1 LFHKTGNYFFPFPYP
16 SHRTKTQKKKINT
29 DPTISD
35 HQSIHTT
42 LTHYLTMKYSS
53 VSILAFLAALHQSH
67 ALTRPRQA
75 SLLANPQE
83 QAEQRHQLDDSSS
96 SLGLLVDGEGNLYYQ
111 ASSMDRQN
119 VAPRT
124 SSPTAILAGLR
135 GGALAV
141 DKEGCLYTPR
151 SDLRTAKARSA
162 DTDDKPSPLASPTE
176 SLRGG
181 SKNNRFGG
189 LCVDAEGNLYA
200 SQVSSSG
207 ALESLRGGALEVDK
221 EGNFYSLRSLPKQ
234 EPELTP
240 LLTKTLDGNRRGN
253 NHKRET
259 EGASSPDQGRIL
271 LAKNKIRRKKTTED
285 KPKESPP
292 QSTKAFIGFNNALME
307 T

>member
-1 LFHKTGNYFFPFPYP
+1 
-16 SHRTKTQKKKINT
+16 
-29 DPTISD
+29 
-35 HQSIHTT
+35 
-42 LTHYLTMKYSS
+42 MKFSS
-53 VSILAFLAALHQSH
+53 VSILALLASLHQSH

-75 SLLANPQE
+75 SLLDIPQE
-83 QAEQRHQLDDSSS
+83 QTEQRHQFDDPSS

-111 ASSMDRQN
+111 ASSTNRQN
-119 VAPRT
+119 AAPRT

-141 DKEGCLYTPR
+141 DKEGCLYTPL
-151 SDLRTAKARSA
+151 SDLRSAKARSA

-200 SQVSSSG
+200 SQASPSG

-221 EGNFYSLRSLPKQ
+221 EGNFYSQQSSSLPKQ

-259 EGASSPDQGRIL
+259 EGASSSPDQGRIL
-271 LAKNKIRRKKTTED
+271 LAKNKVRRKKTTED